1 MSENTLEASRGAR
14 HGSAPGLPTTASP
27 HTRSH
32 TEPEA
37 LSKTRERRR
46 CHSRYTRRSNLQEL
60 AARQVLLKRTQLLQT
75 RPCLPHRAAG
85 HSRYV
90 RAKTRA
96 KLPAPK
102 RGRTW
107 SPALTRA
114 PATPRPHQPPCRPAG
129 LPHPHRPRWRQQRRP
144 QPEQLREP
152 ACTISLCYH
161 QIHSTSHGARTPA
174 LCRFLQLSLEG
185 QNTSDIFSKACQSTH
200 EGKASELRKR
210 GPNCQHTSSAEAA
223 GHNLSR
229 RARRYAK
236 EQLSQPAQ
244 CQPHTVC
251 PPKGGCCS

>member
-46 CHSRYTRRSNLQEL
+46 CHSRYTRRSNLREL

-96 KLPAPK
+96 KLPTPK

-114 PATPRPHQPPCRPAG
+114 PATPRPHQPPCSPAG
-129 LPHPHRPRWRQQRRP
+129 LPHPHHPPMEATTQAATGAA
-144 QPEQLREP
+144 E
-152 ACTISLCYH
+152 
-161 QIHSTSHGARTPA
+161 GARVHD
-174 LCRFLQLSLEG
+174 QLMLPSNPLHQPWREDTCLVSFFATVSGRTKYLRHFFKSLP
-185 QNTSDIFSKACQSTH
+185 IY
-200 EGKASELRKR
+200 
-210 GPNCQHTSSAEAA
+210 P
-223 GHNLSR
+223 
-229 RARRYAK
+229 
-236 EQLSQPAQ
+236 
-244 CQPHTVC
+244 
-251 PPKGGCCS
+251 